1 MLLDKKKGRTLMLG
15 SVADIKPSL
24 DFLKVDKDLRN
35 IEDQNITNNFTSI
48 AENMQSYTQLLYF
61 H

>member
-1 MLLDKKKGRTLMLG
+1 MLG

-24 DFLKVDKDLRN
+24 DFLKVDKNLRN
-35 IEDQNITNNFTSI
+35 IEVQNIKNTFTSI
-48 AENMQSYTQLLYF
+48 AENMQSYTQHLYF

>member
-24 DFLKVDKDLRN
+24 DFLKVDKNLRN
-35 IEDQNITNNFTSI
+35 IEDQNIKNTFTSI